1 MRELMYREALREALD
16 EEMAREP
23 TVFIIGEGI
32 AERGGSYKVTEGL
45 LAKYGPGRVRDT
57 PIAEAG
63 MIGVGVGAAIAG
75 ARPVVEILY
84 VDFAM
89 LGMDM
94 IVNQA
99 AKFRL
104 MTGGEGRVPFIM
116 RTQGGTGGGV
126 AAQHSQSLE
135 ALFYHI
141 PGLRVVMP
149 STPADAKG
157 LLKYA
162 LRQDDPVMFLEHKH
176 LYMTKGMVPEENS
189 LSTFVDKV
197 AQALEKALGFKIPVA
212 AIGGPCIAGELAV
225 RRTTGTVIVAHDLAL
240 VTKLCENLQTD
251 YYQPRPSIDVIGVET
266 CAAFKNFFAI
276 SVGWAHGAL
285 DRLPSVE
292 NNALNNNAAAILFDQ
307 AIREMMVLAQ
317 NLGGSA
323 ESVWGMPGAGDL
335 YVTCQAGRNSRL
347 GQHLGRGLTYSEVK
361 QGPMKEDTV
370 EGAELGLSVASALH
384 AMIRSGKLRGENL
397 PLTLALL
404 NALQH
409 NTSFNPPW
417 GDFHRS
423 S

>member
-23 TVFIIGEGI
+23 SVFIIGEGI

-116 RTQGGTGGGV
+116 RTQGGAGGGV

-149 STPADAKG
+149 SSPADAKG

-176 LYMTKGMVPEENS
+176 LYMTKGMVPDGEHIVEFGKGDIKRAGSDVTVIAWSNMIPR
-189 LSTFVDKV
+189 T
-197 AQALEKALGFKIPVA
+197 LEA
-212 AIGGPCIAGELAV
+212 AEELAAEGISVEVIDPRTLVPLDTATVVSSV
-225 RRTTGTVIVAHDLAL
+225 RRTGRLVIAEPAHRM
-240 VTKLCENLQTD
+240 C
-251 YYQPRPSIDVIGVET
+251 
-266 CAAFKNFFAI
+266 
-276 SVGWAHGAL
+276 
-285 DRLPSVE
+285 
-292 NNALNNNAAAILFDQ
+292 
-307 AIREMMVLAQ
+307 
-317 NLGGSA
+317 
-323 ESVWGMPGAGDL
+323 GAG
-335 YVTCQAGRNSRL
+335 AEI
-347 GQHLGRGLTYSEVK
+347 GL
-361 QGPMKEDTV
+361 MF
-370 EGAELGLSVASALH
+370 GL
-384 AMIRSGKLRGENL
+384 
-397 PLTLALL
+397 
-404 NALQH
+404 
-409 NTSFNPPW
+409 
-417 GDFHRS
+417 
-423 S
+423 